1 MRKEEVEKRTPHSTS
16 GEFKESGI
24 IYKCN
29 NYTFEK
35 PFMGLTDYN
44 MGLIENLKN
53 KIKNVIDRSK
63 IGERRV
69 SFCII
74 IREKA
79 QIKKNSMILI

>member
-1 MRKEEVEKRTPHSTS
+1 MRKEKVEKRTPHSTS

-44 MGLIENLKN
+44 MGLIENL
-53 KIKNVIDRSK
+53 
-63 IGERRV
+63 
-69 SFCII
+69 
-74 IREKA
+74 
-79 QIKKNSMILI
+79 